1 MVTTNQLIRGIRK
14 DKKRSSKN
22 DVLKII
28 RNSLKGTFKYSPS
41 PQKSGIC
48 KIVGKLKPRKPNSSL
63 KSYAKVLLSN
73 GRRINIYIPGEG
85 HNLQEYSSVLIF
97 GGGAQDLSGTNYSAI
112 RGKLDLEGVKG
123 RKQGRSIYGTKKEI
137 K

>member
-1 MVTTNQLIRGIRK
+1 M
-14 DKKRSSKN
+14 
-22 DVLKII
+22 
-28 RNSLKGTFKYSPS
+28 
-41 PQKSGIC
+41 
-48 KIVGKLKPRKPNSSL
+48 